1 MVSVGMNGLNK
12 VKINGIDPLPRLGE
26 RISIFFCRQEKTI
39 DEKGE
44 MQTTLMQGKAGYY
57 LKQEVITDA
66 VMSLVVNVS
75 QSPTFTHFKGFTNA
89 FLLRTLVSGGDAR
102 CGATPTAFDTCDQ
115 IILQKLYKKYK
126 FVKYDHY
133 LILQK
138 KKKKMTR
145 GGH

>member
-1 MVSVGMNGLNK
+1 
-12 VKINGIDPLPRLGE
+12 
-26 RISIFFCRQEKTI
+26 
-39 DEKGE
+39 
-44 MQTTLMQGKAGYY
+44 MQGKAGYY

-75 QSPTFTHFKGFTNA
+75 QSPTFTRFKGFTNA
-89 FLLRTLVSGGDAR
+89 FLLRTFVSGGDAR
-102 CGATPTAFDTCDQ
+102 CGATPTVFDTCDQ

-133 LILQK
+133 QILQK